1 VVLLSQLAV
10 KMEIV
15 SFILWNIQ
23 MDRLDAMS
31 VVVAV
36 QELGSLSAAARHLRM
51 PLPTVSRKVSDL
63 EAHLNARLFNRS
75 TRRMALTDAGESYIA
90 ACKRI
95 LDDVRDAE
103 HIVSGEYRTP
113 RGELVISAP
122 IVFGRLHVLPTIT
135 AFFKAYPEVT
145 VRLVLSDRLV
155 GLLEDHV
162 DLALRIGELV
172 DSTLI
177 ATRCGSTRRVVCGS
191 PDYFSEHGTPK
202 HPTDLAS
209 HAAVVFETLAPS
221 NAWVFATDRSEVAVS
236 IRPKLIVN
244 TSEAAIDAAKAGVG
258 LTRVLSYQIEQ
269 AVKSGTLVAVLKRF
283 EPASIPISIVYTNQ
297 RRLPLKVRAFLDF
310 AAPRLRARLSL
321 PR

>member
-1 VVLLSQLAV
+1 
-10 KMEIV
+10 
-15 SFILWNIQ
+15 

-36 QELGSLSAAARHLRM
+36 QELGSLSAAARQLRM

-75 TRRMALTDAGESYIA
+75 TRRLTLTDAGEAYIA

-95 LDDVRDAE
+95 LEDVRETE
-103 HIVSGEYRTP
+103 HIVGGEFSTP

-122 IVFGRLHVLPTIT
+122 VVFGRLHVLPMIT
-135 AFFKAYPEVT
+135 AFFKAFPEVA
-145 VRLVLSDRLV
+145 VRLVLSDRLL
-155 GLLEDHV
+155 GLLEDHI
-162 DLALRIGELV
+162 DLALRIGQLA

-177 ATRCGSTRRVVCGS
+177 ATRCGTTRRVVCGS

-202 HPTDLAS
+202 HPNDLAS
-209 HAAVVFETLAPS
+209 HDAIIFESVTAS
-221 NAWVFATDRSEVAVS
+221 NVWVFATDRSEVAVS
-236 IRPKLIVN
+236 MRPKLIVN
-244 TSEAAIDAAKAGVG
+244 NSETAIDAAIAGAGV
-258 LTRVLSYQIEQ
+258 TRVLSYQIEG
-269 AVKSGTLVAVLKRF
+269 AVKAGTLIGILKRF
-283 EPASIPISIVYTNQ
+283 EPDSLPISMVYMNQ

-310 AAPRLRARLSL
+310 AAPRLRARLLL